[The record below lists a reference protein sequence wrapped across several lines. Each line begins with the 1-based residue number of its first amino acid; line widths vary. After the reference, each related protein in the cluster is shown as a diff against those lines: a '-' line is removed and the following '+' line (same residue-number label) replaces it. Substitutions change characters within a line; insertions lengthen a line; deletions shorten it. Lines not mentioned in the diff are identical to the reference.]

1 MFFLT
6 AIDESW
12 LGPGN
17 EARGTPVQLN
27 TTKYTGKYHKSG
39 ILLSLC
45 WHTHQWQCTMLYLIM
60 VLHMHATMYIPADGG
75 IAGGEVVG
83 GGVVGGGV
91 VSGGIVDGGVAGG
104 GIVGGRVVGSGVV
117 GGVVGGG
124 VVGGG
129 IADGGVVAV
138 RGEKERESNN
148 AGWFTSIMSSSLHR
162 KEEI

>member
-6 AIDESW
+6 AIGESW

-45 WHTHQWQCTMLYLIM
+45 WHTHQWQCTMLYIIL
-60 VLHMHATMYIPADGG
+60 VLHMHATICIPVDGD

-91 VSGGIVDGGVAGG
+91 VSGVIVDGGVAGG
-104 GIVGGRVVGSGVV
+104 GIVGG
-117 GGVVGGG
+117 GVVGGG

-129 IADGGVVAV
+129 IVDGGVVAV